1 MTSTTDTAGH
11 PDIEEISDLTEGLLP
26 PSRTEDVQQHLDE
39 CPLCADVYA
48 SLEEIRGVLGTL
60 PGPTRMPDDVAG
72 RIDAALAAEAL
83 LSATAPAPAPA
94 IAETSEASDPSGTT
108 ATASRA
114 DDSVHVSRE
123 TSTAADRPS
132 GHGRGPTGPGRSTP
146 KRRARRVR
154 ILAAVFA
161 TATLGLGV
169 LLVQSMND
177 SDSGDHSPSAQSP
190 ASDVF
195 SGVKLQKRVDD
206 LLGGQTTEEAPS
218 RDSVGANTA
227 PGDPERYES
236 NPTTK
241 LTKDLPPCIA
251 KGIGDVTGAIASE
264 PGTYQGADAYLVL
277 LPVPEDASRVT
288 AYVVDASCVGKAS
301 APAGEVLLKQ
311 AYARP

>member
-11 PDIEEISDLTEGLLP
+11 PDVEEISDLTEGLLP
-26 PSRTEDVQQHLDE
+26 PSRTEDVRQHLDE
-39 CPLCADVYA
+39 CSLCSDVYA
-48 SLEEIRGVLGTL
+48 SLEEIRGMLGTL
-60 PGPTRMPDDVAG
+60 PGPPRMPDDVAG

-83 LSATAPAPAPA
+83 LSATRPDPE
-94 IAETSEASDPSGTT
+94 IEETSEASDSSGTT
-108 ATASRA
+108 GTTSRA
-114 DDSVHVSRE
+114 DDGVHVSRE
-123 TSTAADRPS
+123 TSTAADRPA

-146 KRRARRVR
+146 KRRTRRVR
-154 ILAAVFA
+154 ILAAAFA
-161 TATLGLGV
+161 TAALGLGV

-177 SDSGDHSPSAQSP
+177 SGSGENPPSAQSP

-206 LLGGQTTEEAPS
+206 LLGGQTTKDAPG

-227 PGDPERYES
+227 PDDPERFDS

-241 LTKDLPPCIA
+241 LTKDVPPCIA

-277 LPVPEDASRVT
+277 LPVPEDASHVT

-311 AYARP
+311 TFSRP

>member
-1 MTSTTDTAGH
+1 
-11 PDIEEISDLTEGLLP
+11 
-26 PSRTEDVQQHLDE
+26 
-39 CPLCADVYA
+39 
-48 SLEEIRGVLGTL
+48 
-60 PGPTRMPDDVAG
+60 MPDDVAG

-83 LSATAPAPAPA
+83 LSATAPAPA

-206 LLGGQTTEEAPS
+206 LLSGQTTEEAPS

>member
-11 PDIEEISDLTEGLLP
+11 PDVEEISDLTEGLLP
-26 PSRTEDVQQHLDE
+26 PSRTEDVRQHLDE
-39 CPLCADVYA
+39 CSLCADVYA
-48 SLEEIRGVLGTL
+48 SLEEIRGMLGTL
-60 PGPTRMPDDVAG
+60 PGPPRMPDDVAG

-83 LSATAPAPAPA
+83 LSATTPDQE
-94 IAETSEASDPSGTT
+94 IVETAEASDSSGTT
-108 ATASRA
+108 GTTSRA
-114 DDSVHVSRE
+114 DDGVHVSRE
-123 TSTAADRPS
+123 TSTAADRPA

-146 KRRARRVR
+146 RRRTRHVR

-177 SDSGDHSPSAQSP
+177 SGSGENSPSAQSP

-206 LLGGQTTEEAPS
+206 LLGGQTTKDAPG

-227 PGDPERYES
+227 PEDPERFDS

-241 LTKDLPPCIA
+241 LTKDVPPCIA

-277 LPVPEDASRVT
+277 LPVPKDASHVT
-288 AYVVDASCVGKAS
+288 AYVVDASCVGKTS
-301 APAGEVLLKQ
+301 APAGKVLLKQ
-311 AYARP
+311 TYSRP

>member
-11 PDIEEISDLTEGLLP
+11 PDLEEISDLTEGLLP
-26 PSRTEDVQQHLDE
+26 PSRTEDVRQHLDE
-39 CPLCADVYA
+39 CSLCADVHA

-83 LSATAPAPAPA
+83 LSATAPASA
-94 IAETSEASDPSGTT
+94 IAETSEASAPSGTT
-108 ATASRA
+108 ATTSRA
-114 DDSVHVSRE
+114 DGSVHVSRE

-146 KRRARRVR
+146 NRRARRVR

-177 SDSGDHSPSAQSP
+177 SGSGDNSPSAQSP

-206 LLGGQTTEEAPS
+206 LLGGQTTKESPGH
-218 RDSVGANTA
+218 DSVGANTA
-227 PGDPERYES
+227 PGDPERFES
-236 NPTTK
+236 EPTTK
-241 LTKDLPPCIA
+241 LTKDVPPCIA

-277 LPVPEDASRVT
+277 LPVPEDASHVT

>member
-1 MTSTTDTAGH
+1 VTSTTDTAGH
-11 PDIEEISDLTEGLLP
+11 PDVEEISDLTEGLLP
-26 PSRTEDVQQHLDE
+26 PSRTEDVRQHLDE
-39 CPLCADVYA
+39 CSLCADVHA

-60 PGPTRMPDDVAG
+60 PGPSRMPDDVAG

-83 LSATAPAPAPA
+83 LSATTPDPE
-94 IAETSEASDPSGTT
+94 IAETSEASDSSVTTGTT
-108 ATASRA
+108 SRA
-114 DDSVHVSRE
+114 DDRVHVSRE
-123 TSTAADRPS
+123 TSTPADRPS

-177 SDSGDHSPSAQSP
+177 SGSGDNSPSAQSP

-206 LLGGQTTEEAPS
+206 LLGGQTTKEAPS

-227 PGDPERYES
+227 PGDPEHFDS

-241 LTKDLPPCIA
+241 LTKDVPPCIA

-277 LPVPEDASRVT
+277 LPVPEDTSHVT

-301 APAGEVLLKQ
+301 ATAGEVLLKQ
-311 AYARP
+311 TYARP

>member
-11 PDIEEISDLTEGLLP
+11 PDVEEISDLTEGLLP
-26 PSRTEDVQQHLDE
+26 PSRTEDVRQHLDE
-39 CPLCADVYA
+39 CSLCADVYA
-48 SLEEIRGVLGTL
+48 SLEEIRGMLGTL
-60 PGPTRMPDDVAG
+60 PGPPRMPDDVVG

-83 LSATAPAPAPA
+83 LSASTPAPE
-94 IAETSEASDPSGTT
+94 IEETTEASDSSGTT
-108 ATASRA
+108 GTTSRA
-114 DDSVHVSRE
+114 DDGVHVSRE
-123 TSTAADRPS
+123 TSTAADRPA

-146 KRRARRVR
+146 RRHTRRVR
-154 ILAAVFA
+154 ILTAVFA

-169 LLVQSMND
+169 LVQSMND
-177 SDSGDHSPSAQSP
+177 SGSGENLPNAQSP

-206 LLGGQTTEEAPS
+206 LLGGQTTKEAPG

-227 PGDPERYES
+227 PSDPERFNS

-241 LTKDLPPCIA
+241 LTKDVPPCVA
-251 KGIGDVTGAIASE
+251 KGIDDVTGAIASE

-277 LPVPEDASRVT
+277 LPVPEDASHVT

-311 AYARP
+311 TYARP

>member
-11 PDIEEISDLTEGLLP
+11 PDLEEISDLTEGLLP
-26 PSRTEDVQQHLDE
+26 PSRTEDVRQHLDE
-39 CPLCADVYA
+39 CSLCADVHA

-83 LSATAPAPAPA
+83 LSAAAPASA
-94 IAETSEASDPSGTT
+94 IAETSEASAPSGTT
-108 ATASRA
+108 ATTSRA

-146 KRRARRVR
+146 NRRARRVR

-177 SDSGDHSPSAQSP
+177 SGSGDNSPSAQSP

-206 LLGGQTTEEAPS
+206 LLGGQTTKESPGH
-218 RDSVGANTA
+218 DSVGANTA
-227 PGDPERYES
+227 PGDPERAES
-236 NPTTK
+236 EPTTK
-241 LTKDLPPCIA
+241 LTKDVPPCIA

-277 LPVPEDASRVT
+277 LPVPEDASHVT